1 MYSFY
6 YSYNIIGV
14 PKSAAGYIM
23 GKVHLIPLQ
32 SVPQLLAVLNVQGR
46 AVLCDSLL
54 VGTMF
59 IPHI

>member
-1 MYSFY
+1 VFLY

-14 PKSAAGYIM
+14 QKSPAGNVM

-32 SVPQLLAVLNVQGR
+32 SVPQLLTVLNVQAG
-46 AVLCDSLL
+46 ALLCSSVL

-59 IPHI
+59 IPI